1 MAQPAQ
7 RSLSRLSEIAQVM
20 VRHGFGYWFEAHKLT
35 DLLPGRSAEARLA
48 AASEAGSASSR
59 GQHLREVFEELGP
72 TFVKFGQLLSTR
84 PDVVPPDIIAE
95 LRPLQDD
102 VRPFPFAEAE
112 RVIEEDLGNSI
123 ARLFLDFDEEP
134 VAAASIG
141 QVHRATL
148 PNGKVVAVKVQRPDA
163 ARQIDADVTLM
174 YQAAK
179 LVKER
184 VRSLDFIDAR
194 GLVDEFARQLRQE
207 LDYRLEARNAQAFH
221 RNFAGDPNVRVP
233 KVYWQYT
240 RARVLT
246 LEWLEGTQLA
256 DVDTLPFSLE
266 ERRDLAYLVTE
277 AWMTMIFRHGFVHGD
292 PHPANI
298 LILEEAGTI
307 GLVDFGAAAKFSDDD
322 MSRMTALFI
331 DAADEN
337 IDALPKRLADLGV
350 RYPKEREDEFLAEL
364 REVYYRYY
372 GASLAEID
380 PIQVIREAFQLIYT
394 MNLQLPTRF
403 LLLDRAIATL
413 GSVGIEL
420 YPEFNVFEVAKP
432 FARSLM
438 LERFTPDRIAKRA
451 RRDALRYV
459 QIAREAPFQWADL
472 MEQVRDGQIE
482 VGFVHKGLDEFLVDM
497 QKVFNRL
504 VVALIVAGGLIGSS
518 LIGVFSTGG
527 PQIFGINALSV
538 VGFVLSAIL
547 GAWLLVAVVRSGR
560 L

>member
-1 MAQPAQ
+1 MAQPATT
-7 RSLSRLSEIAQVM
+7 RSLGRLSEIAQVM
-20 VRHGFGYWFEAHKLT
+20 VRHGFGYWLQAHKLT

-48 AASEAGSASSR
+48 AASENGVSAR
-59 GQHLREVFEELGP
+59 GQHLREMLEELGP

-102 VRPFPFAEAE
+102 VRPFPFAEAAH
-112 RVIEEDLGNSI
+112 VIEEELGNSI

-148 PNGKVVAVKVQRPDA
+148 PNGKAVAVKVQRPGA
-163 ARQIDADVTLM
+163 ARQIEADVALM
-174 YQAAK
+174 YQAAR

-194 GLVDEFARQLRQE
+194 ALVDEFARQLRTE
-207 LDYRLEARNAQAFH
+207 LDYRLEARHAQTFH
-221 RNFAGDPNVRVP
+221 RNFAGDRNVHVP

-246 LEWLEGTQLA
+246 LEWIEGTQLA
-256 DVDTLPFSLE
+256 DVDTLPLTLE
-266 ERRDLAYLVTE
+266 ERRDLAYLIAET
-277 AWMTMIFRHGFVHGD
+277 WMTMIFRHGFVHGD

-298 LILEEAGTI
+298 FVLEEAGTI
-307 GLVDFGAAAKFSDDD
+307 GLVDFGAAAKLTDDD
-322 MSRMTALFI
+322 MTKLTRLFI
-331 DAADEN
+331 DAAAEN
-337 IDALPKRLADLGV
+337 VELLPKRLAELGV
-350 RYPKEREDEFLAEL
+350 VYPKEREEEFLAEL
-364 REVYYRYY
+364 REIYYRYY

-380 PIQVIREAFQLIYT
+380 PIQVIREAFQLIYS
-394 MNLQLPTRF
+394 MNLRLPTRF

-420 YPEFNVFEVAKP
+420 YPDFNVFEVARP
-432 FARSLM
+432 YARGLM
-438 LERFTPDRIAKRA
+438 MERFTPERIARRA
-451 RRDALRYV
+451 RRDAFRYA
-459 QIAREAPFQWADL
+459 QIAREAPFQWYDF
-472 MEQVRDGQIE
+472 MEQIRDGQIE
-482 VGFVHKGLDEFLVDM
+482 VGFVHKGLDEFLADM

-504 VVALIVAGGLIGSS
+504 VIALIVVGGLIGSA

-527 PQIFGINALSV
+527 PQLLGINVLSV
-538 VGFVLSAIL
+538 LGFVASSIL
-547 GAWLLVAVVRSGR
+547 AVWLFWGVFRSGR